1 MRKPTLIVNNMNTP
15 ESFMLPGFVSLNQAR
30 QNFEQAVPLY
40 IARND
45 SDKGDEYNIQ
55 DLKRALKLLAD
66 AYDEISAIWEND
78 INV

>member
-1 MRKPTLIVNNMNTP
+1 MNTP
-15 ESFMLPGFVSLNQAR
+15 EYFMMHGFNDLNNAR
-30 QNFEQAVPLY
+30 VNFEQALPLY

-45 SDKGDEYNIQ
+45 DSKADEYNIQ
-55 DLKRALKLLAD
+55 DLKLAIKLLAD